1 MMNCTCG
8 SCSTKK
14 KRESVLRLKKFIP
27 ESFQLWKDLEG
38 QIKEVVGKYGNQL
51 ENIVYD
57 EEENTKSCTALYG
70 SVEEFRKAMM
80 STQQHAISKGIITEL
95 VSLKDAEENITNIS
109 MYKANKLID
118 KAEISIEKLK
128 HL

>member
-1 MMNCTCG
+1 MG
-8 SCSTKK
+8 KSQSESKK
-14 KRESVLRLKKFIP
+14 KSYLVLKLKDDTP
-27 ESFQLWKDLEG
+27 EIFQLWKGMEDA
-38 QIKEVVGKYGNQL
+38 IT
-51 ENIVYD
+51 ENLATFGIILKDISYD

-80 STQQHAISKGIITEL
+80 STQQHIISKGIITEL
-95 VSLKDAEENITNIS
+95 VTIKDAEDNMTNIS

>member
-1 MMNCTCG
+1 MGKNQ
-8 SCSTKK
+8 SDSKK
-14 KRESVLRLKKFIP
+14 KSYFVLKLKDDTP
-27 ESFQLWKDLEG
+27 ESFQLWKGMEES
-38 QIKEVVGKYGNQL
+38 IT
-51 ENIVYD
+51 ENLATFEIILQDISYD
-57 EEENTKSCTALYG
+57 EEEHTKSCTALYG

-118 KAEISIEKLK
+118 KAEKSIEKLK

>member
-1 MMNCTCG
+1 MG
-8 SCSTKK
+8 KYQSDSKK
-14 KRESVLRLKKFIP
+14 KSYFVLKLKDDTP
-27 ESFQLWKDLEG
+27 ESFQLWKGMEES
-38 QIKEVVGKYGNQL
+38 IT
-51 ENIVYD
+51 ENLATFEIILQDISYD
-57 EEENTKSCTALYG
+57 EEEHTKSCTALYG

-95 VSLKDAEENITNIS
+95 VSIKDAKENITNIS

-118 KAEISIEKLK
+118 KAEKSIEKLK

>member
-1 MMNCTCG
+1 MGKNQ
-8 SCSTKK
+8 SDSKK
-14 KRESVLRLKKFIP
+14 KSYLVLKLKDDTP
-27 ESFQLWKDLEG
+27 ESFQLWKGMEES
-38 QIKEVVGKYGNQL
+38 IT
-51 ENIVYD
+51 ENLATFEIILQDISYD
-57 EEENTKSCTALYG
+57 EEEHTKSCTALYG

-95 VSLKDAEENITNIS
+95 VTIKDAEDNMTNIS

-118 KAEISIEKLK
+118 KAEKSIEKLK

>member
-1 MMNCTCG
+1 MGKNQ
-8 SCSTKK
+8 SDSKK
-14 KRESVLRLKKFIP
+14 KSYLVLKLKDDTP
-27 ESFQLWKDLEG
+27 ESFQLWKGMEES
-38 QIKEVVGKYGNQL
+38 IT
-51 ENIVYD
+51 ENLATFEIILQDISYD
-57 EEENTKSCTALYG
+57 EEEHTKSCTALYG

-118 KAEISIEKLK
+118 KAEKSIEKLK